1 MKNFRKWLVLFPAV
15 ILWLWGPAFA
25 EKQAASRTAQPPSG
39 LAETV
44 KILASFEDRSTGTEG
59 AERTASYIKKRFAEM
74 GFEEVES
81 HFFKIPVRKHG
92 GSTLF
97 ISEKGSSVPIQPISS
112 NLISPETI
120 SKEGMEGPLVFVGA
134 GELKDFNGKDIAG
147 SIILMDLESGKNWL
161 HAASLGAKALIYLDR
176 GPTSRVFFEEND
188 NVRLQP
194 RNEKYPPVVVPGERI
209 NGLYRAIVRYE
220 RL

>member
-1 MKNFRKWLVLFPAV
+1 MLLSAKQPERGEMKNFRKWFVLVPAV
-15 ILWLWGPAFA
+15 IIWLWGSAFA
-25 EKQAASRTAQPPSG
+25 ETEGTSRTAIPPGG

-44 KILASFEDRSTGTEG
+44 KILASFEDRSTGTRG
-59 AERTASYIKKRFAEM
+59 AERAASYIKKRFAEM
-74 GFEEVES
+74 GFEEVGS
-81 HFFKIPVRKHG
+81 HFFKTPIRKHG

-120 SKEGMEGPLVFVGA
+120 PKEGMEGPLVFVGA

-176 GPTSRVFFEEND
+176 GPTSRVFFEEKIEMTPI
-188 NVRLQP
+188 QFP
-194 RNEKYPPVVVPGERI
+194 R
-209 NGLYRAIVRYE
+209 
-220 RL
+220 